1 MTTPESTGS
10 SPEHAHRPAGPHA
23 GHHDPEAPS
32 VFDSDFSSGLAADAR
47 GGLESQGGHS
57 HPVEAGSFVREATS
71 GDLEAIGTVHAS
83 AMRASLEAAHAAAHD
98 GAPLPAGVAAMI
110 AAPVLAAGWE
120 GAVVEPPSS
129 RHHVLV
135 ATLGDKVVGIVAL
148 APTQGVVD
156 DKEAADAPASV
167 REPEPAAEITALGV
181 LPEHQREGHGSRL
194 LAAATDYAKQDGAR
208 VLLQWAVRGDES
220 VTGLLA
226 ACGLERTESHRELPV
241 GQGVTEDCWAAAL

>member
-1 MTTPESTGS
+1 MTSPESTGP
-10 SPEHAHRPAGPHA
+10 SPSHEHA
-23 GHHDPEAPS
+23 ETPS
-32 VFDSDFSSGLAADAR
+32 VFDADLSSGLTAEAR

-57 HPVEAGSFVREATS
+57 HPAEAGGFVREATPA
-71 GDLEAIGTVHAS
+71 DLEAIGAVHAA

-120 GAVVEPPSS
+120 GAVVEPPST

-135 ATLGDKVVGIVAL
+135 ATLGDEVVGIVAL

-156 DKEAADAPASV
+156 EKETTDAPASV

-194 LAAATDYAKQDGAR
+194 LAAATDYARQDGAR

-220 VTGLLA
+220 VSGLLA
-226 ACGLERTESHRELPV
+226 ACGLERTESRRELPV

>member
-10 SPEHAHRPAGPHA
+10 SAENAHEHDAGT
-23 GHHDPEAPS
+23 PS
-32 VFDSDFSSGLAADAR
+32 VFDADFSSGLVADAR
-47 GGLESQGGHS
+47 GGLESQGGRT
-57 HPVEAGSFVREATS
+57 HPAEAGGFVREATPA
-71 GDLEAIGTVHAS
+71 DLEAIGAVHAS
-83 AMRASLEAAHAAAHD
+83 AMRASLETAHAAAHD

-120 GAVVEPPSS
+120 GAVVEPPSV

-135 ATLGDKVVGIVAL
+135 ATLGEEVVGIVAL

-156 DKEAADAPASV
+156 EKEAADAPASV

-194 LAAATDYAKQDGAR
+194 LAAATDYARQDGAG

-220 VTGLLA
+220 VAGLLT

-241 GQGVTEDCWAAAL
+241 GEGVTEDCWAAAL